1 MKSNIWSFMKSH
13 KKITILLIIFL
24 LLLILL
30 PVALK
35 YAAIDW
41 LEDNG
46 AKNVTLKD
54 VDLNLFTGTLG
65 IEEFSIHEND
75 QRRLSISGLKLN
87 LSVLSLFRKRILVES
102 FVIDGLDMAVE
113 QTKEQ
118 LLLGM
123 PIPLDQKTGNEPEPT
138 EKTQEKALPAFG
150 VKALKILNSKL
161 SYNRVD
167 LSGKAAINA
176 FELKNLIS
184 WKPATTARLL
194 ADLSINDSPFQAD
207 VQMNVFSPEKR
218 VNAQI
223 RLKKLSF
230 EPFGNLAAFLME
242 DLHGYLD
249 IDNQLLLSVYE
260 DGNIRIE
267 QSGNLAVMNF
277 GGMLK
282 TAEGRQMLL
291 QDMDMGWKGSSIINL
306 SSDLHPAGI
315 NLSGEFLN
323 GHLMA
328 KLTEPE
334 ATVQHEGIHIPL
346 SVSSDNLD
354 DLNTLKAT
362 ANITLNKLLLKSDAL
377 GIDIFSLE
385 GLDVQ
390 SIDMKGLNKIGVSA
404 IIAEYLAIAAPH
416 KSNHPSIPASLISNQ
431 KIEIAGIQMNEQS
444 HIMLDT
450 VEIHE
455 FAASIYR
462 NQKEEFPLVKLLTRF
477 ATPQADTSDDE
488 SKQVDQTN
496 DDTQAKDNKTAA
508 TESDPV
514 EPEKSEKSQPIG
526 IKIGTV
532 YFSGNNSIH
541 FIDESLDPKLERL
554 VNIDEISV
562 KNIDNSDINN
572 SADLILSMH
581 VDKHGSIETK
591 GKIRPFLP
599 KVDLDL
605 EGRIKNVNLPPIS
618 PYLSKY
624 LGYNIKTGVL
634 SLDYVFKVDAGIID
648 AGNEVVLKNIKLV
661 PDDQNKIDQLS
672 KQLTMP
678 LDKALS
684 ILRDKNDDVN
694 LSIPIKGDIENP
706 DFNLNDIIG
715 KALGKALKMASVS
728 VIKYLLQPYG
738 ALITIASLAKKG
750 GEYLAEI
757 KIDPINF
764 DLGSAELTVEATD
777 YLKTVKKLMSEKK
790 EMRLTICGVAVPGD
804 LPNLTVE
811 GNEENFLSLAN
822 QRAQV
827 IQDYFVSQG
836 ISVERLFVC
845 NPEVDIEKE
854 AQPRATMSL

>member
-1 MKSNIWSFMKSH
+1 MKSTIWSFLVSH
-13 KKITILLIIFL
+13 KKITITLIIFFL
-24 LLLILL
+24 LLVFL

-54 VDLNLFTGTLG
+54 VDLNLFSGTLG
-65 IEEFSIHEND
+65 IEGFSIHEND
-75 QRRLSISGLKLN
+75 KRKLSISELELN
-87 LSVLSLFRKRILVES
+87 CSVLSLFRKRILVES
-102 FVIDGLDMAVE
+102 LAIDGLELAVE
-113 QTKEQ
+113 QTQEQ
-118 LLLGM
+118 LLMGM
-123 PIPLDQKTGNEPEPT
+123 PIPLGQKADSEPATT
-138 EKTQEKALPAFG
+138 ENTQEKALPAFG
-150 VKALKILNSKL
+150 VKSLNILNSKL

-167 LSGKAAINA
+167 LSGKAAINE
-176 FELKNLIS
+176 FELKNFIS

-194 ADLSINDSPFQAD
+194 ADLLVNDSPFQAD
-207 VQMNVFSPEKR
+207 VQMNLFSPEKR

-230 EPFGNLAAFLME
+230 EPFGSLAASFVE

-249 IDNQLLLSVYE
+249 IDNQLLLSMYE

-267 QSGNLAVMNF
+267 QSGDLAVMDF

-291 QDMDMGWKGSSIINL
+291 QDMDMGWKGSSRINL
-306 SSDLHPAGI
+306 SSDMHPTGI
-315 NLSGEFLN
+315 NFSGELTN

-334 ATVQHEGIHIPL
+334 ATVQHAGIHIPL
-346 SVSSDNLD
+346 SISSDTLA

-362 ANITLNKLLLKSDAL
+362 ANINFNKLLLTSDAL

-390 SIDMKGLNKIGVSA
+390 SIDMKGINKIGVSA
-404 IIAEYLAIAAPH
+404 ILAEDLAIATPH
-416 KSNHPSIPASLISNQ
+416 KKKHPSIPASLISNQ
-431 KIEIAGIQMNEQS
+431 KIEIAGIQINEQS
-444 HIMLDT
+444 HIMINT
-450 VEIHE
+450 VDIHE
-455 FAASIYR
+455 FVSSIYR
-462 NQKEEFPLVKLLTRF
+462 NQKEELPLFKLLTRF
-477 ATPQADTSDDE
+477 TKPQMDTIDDE
-488 SKQVDQTN
+488 PKQIDQKN
-496 DDTQAKDNKTAA
+496 DDTQAKDNKTGA
-508 TESDPV
+508 TESDPIAQ
-514 EPEKSEKSQPIG
+514 KISEKSQPIG
-526 IKIGTV
+526 IKIGEV

-581 VDKHGSIETK
+581 VDKYASIETK

-605 EGRIKNVNLPPIS
+605 EGNIKNVHLPPIS

-634 SLDYVFKVDAGIID
+634 SLDYVFKVDAGILD
-648 AGNEVVLKNIKLV
+648 AGNEIVLKNIKLV

-684 ILRDKNDDVN
+684 ILRDKNNDVN
-694 LSIPIKGDIENP
+694 LSIPVKGDIENP

-715 KALGKALKMASVS
+715 QALGKALKMASVS

-738 ALITIASLAKKG
+738 ALLVMANLAKKG
-750 GEYLAEI
+750 GEYLTEI

-764 DLGSAELTVEATD
+764 DIGSAELTEQATK
-777 YLKTVKKLMSEKK
+777 YLATVKKLMSEKK
-790 EMRLTICGVAVPGD
+790 EMRLTICGIAVPGD
-804 LPNLTVE
+804 LPNLTME
-811 GNEENFLSLAN
+811 GNKENFLSLAN
-822 QRAQV
+822 QRAHL

-836 ISVERLFVC
+836 ISIERLFVC
-845 NPEVDIEKE
+845 NPEVDIEEE
-854 AQPRATMSL
+854 AQPRANMSL